1 MKLQVPAWLVLA
13 GLFLMVA
20 GAIDPLE
27 GSVVMVAGHL
37 LALVGVYLGGHPLP
51 RHARMAV
58 LPPLIPL
65 AGIVAFLMWRSWPH
79 PPYVALIPL
88 GLVVGAAAMVE
99 WGLRRGAPSEARCV
113 GISAL
118 LSLFGVVAMWVLSS
132 YGGFG
137 EDALSWWWSLLVLPF
152 PIGWLRGLYSLGRWI
167 GEGRDAPR

>member
-1 MKLQVPAWLVLA
+1 MNTHPSSWLLLA

-27 GSVVMVAGHL
+27 GSVVMLAGHV
-37 LALVGVYLGGHPLP
+37 LALLGVKLGGHPLP

-58 LPPLIPL
+58 LPPLLPM
-65 AGIVAFLMWRSWPH
+65 AGIVALLVWRSWPH

-88 GLVVGAAAMVE
+88 GLVSLGVLMVE

-113 GISAL
+113 AISAL
-118 LSLFGVVAMWVLSS
+118 MSAIGVGAMWVLSS

-152 PIGWLRGLYSLGRWI
+152 PIGWLRGLYNLGRWI